1 MDVIRLKISRW
12 NHPGLPRWALTPRT
26 SVLIRDRER
35 RRERGRKRER
45 EREREREDE
54 R

>member
-26 SVLIRDRER
+26 SVLIRDR
-35 RRERGRKRER
+35 REEDTDT
-45 EREREREDE
+45 EEDE
-54 R
+54 AEIRVM